1 MFWFFPTNAC
11 KRVEG
16 FVAHQHSEIKIGFSN
31 PRFNLNTDTFTNQI
45 LSNRLKRRELKDS
58 NSGWTPR
65 ETISECNRQSP
76 IIF

>member
-1 MFWFFPTNAC
+1 MVWFFPTNAC

-16 FVAHQHSEIKIGFSN
+16 FVAHPHRETRNRFSN
-31 PRFNLNTDTFTNQI
+31 PRFNLNTDTFTYQI
-45 LSNRLKRRELKDS
+45 LSNRVKRRELKDS

-65 ETISECNRQSP
+65 ERMRECNRQFP